1 MSGRSSAALV
11 VVGLLVT
18 LVLAG
23 VVSSWASDSPDG
35 LEKVAAETGM
45 DAEAREPGADAA
57 FSDYRADGLADER
70 WAKAVAGIAGVGVTF
85 AVFGGLTWVL
95 RRRRPAPAGPA
106 RE

>member
-1 MSGRSSAALV
+1 MTRRSSAALV

-18 LVLAG
+18 LALAG

-45 DAEAREPGADAA
+45 GAGARESGSDAA
-57 FSDYRADGLADER
+57 FGDYRTDGVADER
-70 WAKAVAGIAGVGVTF
+70 WSRAVAGTAGVGVTF
-85 AVFGGLTWVL
+85 AVFAGLSWVL
-95 RRRRPAPAGPA
+95 RRRAAAGPA